1 MNKFLENISATTL
14 KSSLTCKERISS
26 LDVMKCFAAF
36 SVVCIHYFND
46 KGCLFT
52 PIFRC
57 AVPIFLMITGY
68 YYDSMKNSGNFW
80 KHIRKLLCLA
90 FFSSMLYGIFELQSQ
105 IYHGNLRNWVE
116 ATFQPSHILDMM
128 VFTNDD
134 LFGYHLWYF
143 WAVLY
148 DLILF
153 YFADKWH
160 LKKLLVN
167 LTPILLLIFFV
178 GNFTP
183 WSLKFR
189 NFLFLGLPCMMIGR
203 LIREKQNIGLFL
215 CSHKICIVCYVL
227 IFYLLIR
234 FEIIV
239 LDFIYNDQGIR
250 NMYVFSLPL
259 ILPFFYLALRNPFF
273 CKNSLIA
280 TIGRKYSAYIYIF
293 HVLVARGLVHLLSE
307 DNCLFAFV
315 VFAVSL
321 FVSWLFMRITDNVK
335 KKVSKIKIR

>member
-1 MNKFLENISATTL
+1 MSDFLEKISATTRP
-14 KSSLTCKERISS
+14 SVTCKDRISS

-36 SVVCIHYFND
+36 CVVCIHYFND
-46 KGCLFT
+46 KGCFFT

-57 AVPIFLMITGY
+57 AVPVFFMITGY
-68 YYDSMKNSGNFW
+68 YYESMKNSGNFW

-90 FFSSMLYGIFELQSQ
+90 VCSSVLYGICELQSQ
-105 IYHGNLRNWVE
+105 IRHENLQNWIEV
-116 ATFQPSHILDMM
+116 TFQPSHVLDMIAFM
-128 VFTNDD
+128 NED

-148 DLILF
+148 DLIIF
-153 YFADKWH
+153 YLADKWH
-160 LKKLLVN
+160 QKKVLVN
-167 LTPILLLIFFV
+167 FTPFLLLIFLV

-203 LIREKQNIGLFL
+203 LIREKQNIGLFF
-215 CSHKICIVCYVL
+215 CSHKKSMVCYTL
-227 IFYLLIR
+227 ISYLLIK

-239 LDFIYNDQGIR
+239 LNSIYNDQGIR
-250 NMYVFSLPL
+250 NMYVFTLPL
-259 ILPFFYLALRNPFF
+259 ILPFFFLALRNQYWG
-273 CKNSLIA
+273 KNSFFA

-293 HVLVARGLVHLLSE
+293 HILVARGLMHLLSE
-307 DNCLFAFV
+307 DNFLFPFA

-321 FVSWLFMRITDNVK
+321 FVSWLFVEITNRVK
-335 KKVSKIKIR
+335 KKVSKT